1 MNDTEKNK
9 ASNTRRYT
17 CRKCSVEGHNA
28 RTCGF
33 PTREHAIAHANAA
46 WLLKSEAAARRAFA
60 NKQPKRYYACSI
72 CSEVGHN
79 RTTCPAKNRTYKC
92 GKCSEV
98 GHNRTTCPAKN
109 RTYKCGKCGVEGHNK
124 RGCTA
129 VISVSGK
136 IITPHNFTAARGYRC
151 GNCGMDGHSRRNCPR
166 RKHDY

>member
-17 CRKCSVEGHNA
+17 CRKCGVEGHNA

-72 CSEVGHN
+72 
-79 RTTCPAKNRTYKC
+79 
-92 GKCSEV
+92 CSEV

>member
-1 MNDTEKNK
+1 MKDTEKNK
-9 ASNTRRYT
+9 ASTTHRY
-17 CRKCSVEGHNA
+17 KCGKCGEKGHNA
-28 RTCGF
+28 RTCTTAGF
-33 PTREHAIAHANAA
+33 HTRAVKALRLRQKPT
-46 WLLKSEAAARRAFA
+46 
-60 NKQPKRYYACSI
+60 RYYACSI
-72 CSEVGHN
+72 
-79 RTTCPAKNRTYKC
+79 
-92 GKCSEV
+92 CSEV